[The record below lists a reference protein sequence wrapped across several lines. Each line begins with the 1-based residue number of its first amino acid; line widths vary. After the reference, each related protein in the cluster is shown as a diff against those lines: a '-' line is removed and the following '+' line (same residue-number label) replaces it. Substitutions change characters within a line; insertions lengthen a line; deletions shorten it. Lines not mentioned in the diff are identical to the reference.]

1 MFYFDYIKTNK
12 LKNYLV
18 NVSKQACEYFRCTV
32 LPMLENKEGLRKVI
46 NLYENGIGIPLF
58 YEEIKLYLRE
68 AASIAR
74 EIKSNGGLPERLK
87 VEKTTSSSY
96 SLLDLYP

>member
-1 MFYFDYIKTNK
+1 
-12 LKNYLV
+12 
-18 NVSKQACEYFRCTV
+18 
-32 LPMLENKEGLRKVI
+32 MLENKEGLRKVI

-58 YEEIKLYLRE
+58 YEEIKLYLRV

-74 EIKSNGGLPERLK
+74 EIKNNGGLPERLK